1 MKKIKKKN
9 NHHYISLIAILFFT
23 YAVTFPGGLIT
34 KASIDVWYENLI
46 KPAFNPPNWVFGPV
60 WTILYTMMAVAA
72 WLAYKRS
79 NDLKSILVVY
89 FIHLLINSSWSF
101 IFFYY
106 KQIFLGTFVISAI
119 IGFIIYLI
127 FLYSRHS
134 KVAVLLMLPY
144 LAWTIFAL
152 YLNSSIYI
160 TNVIG

>member
-79 NDLKSILVVY
+79 ND
-89 FIHLLINSSWSF
+89 
-101 IFFYY
+101 
-106 KQIFLGTFVISAI
+106 
-119 IGFIIYLI
+119 
-127 FLYSRHS
+127 
-134 KVAVLLMLPY
+134 
-144 LAWTIFAL
+144 
-152 YLNSSIYI
+152 
-160 TNVIG
+160 

>member
-1 MKKIKKKN
+1 
-9 NHHYISLIAILFFT
+9 
-23 YAVTFPGGLIT
+23 
-34 KASIDVWYENLI
+34 
-46 KPAFNPPNWVFGPV
+46 
-60 WTILYTMMAVAA
+60 MAVAA